1 MTGFEYVIPAV
12 SMGLSIISCLSTAV
26 LWVWQVRRVRM
37 REVFMQKQD
46 GGEEFW
52 FAGIAGS
59 IR

>member
-37 REVFMQKQD
+37 RKVFMQKQD
-46 GGEEFW
+46 GSEEFW

-59 IR
+59 SR